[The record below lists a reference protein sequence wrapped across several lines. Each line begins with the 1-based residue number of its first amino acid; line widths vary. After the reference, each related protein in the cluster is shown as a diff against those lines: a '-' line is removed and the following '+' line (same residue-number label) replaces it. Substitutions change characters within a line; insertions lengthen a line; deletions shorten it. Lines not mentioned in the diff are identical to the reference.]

1 MKRFHF
7 PLDRVL
13 DWREKQLEIEESRL
27 ERLAGELRILDARRD
42 ALDAQQRESDLSVT
56 RSNLFSA
63 SDLQSIDS
71 FRRYATR
78 ERTII
83 ASQHARIE
91 QQIEEQRARLLEA
104 RRNFELLRR
113 VREKRFGEWKRDFD
127 REIEQQAAEFY
138 LGRIETAK
146 TSGRDS
152 PTSDRIR

>member
-1 MKRFHF
+1 MKRFQF

-27 ERLAGELRILDARRD
+27 ERLTAELHILDSRREG
-42 ALDAQQRESDLSVT
+42 LDTQQRESDLSVT

-71 FRRYATR
+71 FRRYAAR

-83 ASQHARIE
+83 AAQRVKIE
-91 QQIEEQRARLLEA
+91 QQIEQQRARLLEA

-113 VREKRFGEWKRDFD
+113 VREKRLGEWKHEFD
-127 REIEQQAAEFY
+127 RELDQQAAESY
-138 LGRIETAK
+138 LSRIQTAIDD
-146 TSGRDS
+146 GPRFAQE
-152 PTSDRIR
+152 